1 MCRPENKGG
10 KIMEKVLD
18 IVKGLFAGFVELLMH
33 PVSKVT
39 EAVQKEDIKKGAIK
53 AAIIAAVLAIVNVLS
68 TIRVIHIKNSTSKI
82 RDAYMEALN
91 PFLSILKMFA
101 IYLLAIIVVALILFI
116 ISKLVKDQKS
126 LPYTLSMTVNSAI
139 IYTVGLT
146 LGLILS
152 FWTPLSILVIGIAS
166 LHSGL
171 TLVISFVSSL
181 SSVDTDSLVLVTVV
195 VLMAVSIVMAIIN
208 LVTKEVKLNDYA
220 DNKYMNNTQ
229 YSDLPSKAYKKLNSS
244 SIEDAY
250 DLATSIINQ

>member
-1 MCRPENKGG
+1 
-10 KIMEKVLD
+10 MEKVLD
-18 IVKGLFAGFVELLMH
+18 IAKGLFAGFVELLMH

-39 EAVQKEDIKKGAIK
+39 ETVQKENIKKGAIK

-68 TIRVIHIKNSTSKI
+68 TIRVIHIANSKN
-82 RDAYMEALN
+82 RVREAYMEALN

-101 IYLLAIIVVALILFI
+101 IYLLAIIVVALILFV
-116 ISKLVKDQKS
+116 ISKMVKDQKS
-126 LPYTLSMTVNSAI
+126 LPYTLSLTANSTI

-171 TLVISFVSSL
+171 TLLISFVSSL
-181 SSVDTDSLVLVTVV
+181 SNVDTDNLVLVTVT
-195 VLMAVSIVMAIIN
+195 VLIAVSIVMTIIN

-220 DNKYMNNTQ
+220 DSKYMTNTQ
-229 YSDLPSKAYKKLNSS
+229 YNDLHSKAYKKISS
-244 SIEDAY
+244 STIDDAY
-250 DLATSIINQ
+250 DIVSSIVNQ

>member
-1 MCRPENKGG
+1 
-10 KIMEKVLD
+10 MEKVLD
-18 IVKGLFAGFVELLMH
+18 IVKGLLAGFVELVMH

-39 EAVQKEDIKKGAIK
+39 EAVQREDIKKSAIK

-68 TIRVIHIKNSTSKI
+68 TIRVIHIANSKS
-82 RDAYMEALN
+82 RVREAYMEALN
-91 PFLSILKMFA
+91 PVLSILKMFA
-101 IYLLAIIVVALILFI
+101 IYLLAIIAVALILFI

-126 LPYTLSMTVNSAI
+126 LPSTLSMTANSAI
-139 IYTVGLT
+139 VYTVGLT

-171 TLVISFVSSL
+171 TLVVSFVSSL
-181 SSVDTDSLVLVTVV
+181 SSVNTDSLVLVTVV

-220 DNKYMNNTQ
+220 DSKYMTNTQ
-229 YSDLPSKAYKKLNSS
+229 YSDLGSKAYKKLSS
-244 SIEDAY
+244 SSLDDAY
-250 DLATSIINQ
+250 DIVSSMVNQ